1 VKLPIY
7 ACAPPG
13 VLKRVVAPAIGR
25 ETGREGL
32 RLRGSDNMKTI
43 GIGAVM
49 IGALA
54 LAGCH
59 SGGNGAAEGQSG
71 GPGVAAQKEPAGPPV
86 GLILG
91 GLANSEPAESLNDAD
106 KAFMTQQTNQ
116 TLESAP
122 TNQASSW
129 RNPDGGA
136 QATVTPTRTYQQA
149 NGTYCRDYSQSIVL
163 GSRSQTANGTACRR
177 SDGTWQVV
185 S

>member
-1 VKLPIY
+1 
-7 ACAPPG
+7 
-13 VLKRVVAPAIGR
+13 
-25 ETGREGL
+25 
-32 RLRGSDNMKTI
+32 MKTM
-43 GIGAVM
+43 GVGAVM

-59 SGGNGAAEGQSG
+59 SGSSGVAERPGG
-71 GPGVAAQKEPAGPPV
+71 GPVVGGGPAVAVQKEPAAPPV

-91 GLANSEPAESLNDAD
+91 RLASSEPAESLDDAD
-106 KAFMTQQTNQ
+106 QAFMTQRTNQ

-129 RNPDGGA
+129 RNPDGGS